1 LDPLLQMKSKQ
12 SSCWAASNAA
22 GAF

>member
-22 GAF
+22 GAV

>member
-12 SSCWAASNAA
+12 SFCWAASNAA